1 MFLGFANEDSATNA
15 YVGAITDHTDATGN
29 TLEKFYSG
37 LIDNLRIYNYALSDA
52 EAGYLATKGAS
63 GLYFPLESIANI
75 YDMEPQNQK
84 KVNFKDLAVLAE
96 QWLVQQL
103 WP

>member
-1 MFLGFANEDSATNA
+1 
-15 YVGAITDHTDATGN
+15 VGAITDHTDATGN

-37 LIDNLRIYNYALSDA
+37 LIDDLRIYNYTLSDP

-63 GLYFPLESIANI
+63 GLYFALDSVANL
-75 YDMEPQNQK
+75 YDKEPQNQK
-84 KVNFKDLAVLAE
+84 KVNFKDYAILADR
-96 QWLVQQL
+96 WLKQQL